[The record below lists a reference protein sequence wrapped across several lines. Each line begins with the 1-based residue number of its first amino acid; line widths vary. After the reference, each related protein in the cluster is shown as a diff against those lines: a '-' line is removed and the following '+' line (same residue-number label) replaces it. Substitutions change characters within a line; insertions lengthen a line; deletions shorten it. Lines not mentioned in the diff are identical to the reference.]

1 MCTHK
6 ERKKMPGFFATIG
19 KTLFGHSSRSA
30 VARAAIAGTSR
41 RAAALRHLGTR
52 GARPVTNRF
61 HPLGARNS
69 TTSSSSA
76 PVTNPF
82 HPLGARNSAAPSV
95 ASRTSNKADGIPM
108 GSVPHST
115 TSLSS
120 RSALN
125 QRLTVTAQMHRAPST
140 MTLRSQMHR
149 APSMMSLRSQ
159 MHRAPSTMSLR
170 SQMHRA
176 PSTMSLRSRAPLEST
191 RWQLSPIQR
200 PPAVQSTPVYALRVG
215 TRARRA
221 VVPTRGSLAARR
233 QHAARMRPSQDS
245 SATAGNTTVKM
256 QRANRQLLRTVAKG
270 LRRTGR
276 TLKRVGGAFGKAVRR
291 TGRWAK
297 KHKTELAIAAL
308 TTGGVG
314 GVTGAVQAVA
324 DYNAAKRDA
333 KLLEGTAA
341 INHSNPGFVME
352 GGSSSLSSLGNYEN
366 AGPRSS
372 YVRDLSRYGSIALM
386 HKQIRRG
393 GKIKGKKTKRKARMA
408 KKRRTAKMSKQVK
421 LYLQSLRK
429 KRPVHKRTKSKYRK
443 TRKQG
448 STKRRKTSIR
458 HNFAY

>member
-1 MCTHK
+1 
-6 ERKKMPGFFATIG
+6 MPGFFATIG

-69 TTSSSSA
+69 TASSSSG

-95 ASRTSNKADGIPM
+95 ASRTSSKADWIPM

-140 MTLRSQMHR
+140 MT
-149 APSMMSLRSQ
+149 
-159 MHRAPSTMSLR
+159 LR

-366 AGPRSS
+366 GGPRSS